1 VRRERARHI
10 CLQCLRES
18 FERVDSIVDDRVA
31 ITLDH
36 TRAGI
41 AAALA
46 IVVGTTQHNE
56 GASHVEV

>member
-1 VRRERARHI
+1 VRRDRATDIR
-10 CLQCLRES
+10 LQCLRES
-18 FERVDSIVDDRVA
+18 FERVDSIVDDRAA
-31 ITLDH
+31 IAADR

-46 IVVGTTQHNE
+46 IVVGNNHSNE